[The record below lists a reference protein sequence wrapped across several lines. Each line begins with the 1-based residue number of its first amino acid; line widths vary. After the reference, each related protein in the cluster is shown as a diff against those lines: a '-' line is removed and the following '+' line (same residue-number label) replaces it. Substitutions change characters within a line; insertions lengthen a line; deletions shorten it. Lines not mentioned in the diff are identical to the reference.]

1 MGVQSVVAAQEC
13 SEHTPPSII
22 AQILRADQLEV
33 PEFEDCLLYP
43 TIATEHSPVMYRM
56 LMSQCIIV
64 LTLVLR
70 SFNSFKQATIT
81 CMDS

>member
-1 MGVQSVVAAQEC
+1 M
-13 SEHTPPSII
+13 
-22 AQILRADQLEV
+22 
-33 PEFEDCLLYP
+33 
-43 TIATEHSPVMYRM
+43 IATEHSPVMYRM